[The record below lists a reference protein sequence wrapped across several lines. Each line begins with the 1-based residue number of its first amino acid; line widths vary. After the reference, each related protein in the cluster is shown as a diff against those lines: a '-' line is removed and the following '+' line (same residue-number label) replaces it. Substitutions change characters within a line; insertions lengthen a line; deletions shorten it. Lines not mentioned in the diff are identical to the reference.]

1 MCIALFETGIYNL
14 LFKMKYLLAGV
25 ALKIEAHCDMIST
38 LVRKAAY
45 VSACCAARGGVRGIP
60 GAEDTGG
67 WWTLHP
73 HQLHRGP
80 LTEHYTYY
88 LVFVLRWVRG
98 SILELSTNKLRIY

>member
-1 MCIALFETGIYNL
+1 MRTCLPAVLC
-14 LFKMKYLLAGV
+14 GV
-25 ALKIEAHCDMIST
+25 EW
-38 LVRKAAY
+38 
-45 VSACCAARGGVRGIP
+45 RGIP

-80 LTEHYTYY
+80 LTDHCTYY

>member
-1 MCIALFETGIYNL
+1 
-14 LFKMKYLLAGV
+14 
-25 ALKIEAHCDMIST
+25 MIST

-98 SILELSTNKLRIY
+98 SILELSTNTIRIY